1 MHVQEKIRKY
11 YAFWRQFNE
20 KAKYYTGLP
29 RMHVQQVKL
38 HETSKFLGRSFVRAC
53 AMLLSALLGTLW
65 VLHEARQL

>member
-38 HETSKFLGRSFVRAC
+38 HETSKFL
-53 AMLLSALLGTLW
+53 
-65 VLHEARQL
+65 